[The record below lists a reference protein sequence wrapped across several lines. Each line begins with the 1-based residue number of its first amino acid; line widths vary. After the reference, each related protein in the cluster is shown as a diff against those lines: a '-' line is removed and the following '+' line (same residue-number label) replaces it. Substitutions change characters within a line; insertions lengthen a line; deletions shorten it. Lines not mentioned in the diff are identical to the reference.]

1 MVNNNTLINVQKLI
15 SSCRNGGILK
25 YYSGNSILY
34 RKNNSITGDV
44 NLLHNPASQ
53 FVQQGWRSTHLML
66 EDIDQERAD
75 AITKKTREKKG
86 YVASDENRRVA
97 NYQAKLARLGYL
109 KYSDIDGY
117 WGNKTQAA
125 YQKYKREVTDY
136 QRNLA
141 ILGYLKY
148 SDIDG
153 DWGNKTQAAHQKFI
167 SDQKKQSNQNSQ
179 KRIQTRQP
187 NNKQTTSQSNYQ
199 FVQFKPTFSQFHFPI
214 EDRSNEKVQVPYR
227 IQK

>member
-15 SSCRNGGILK
+15 SSCKNGGILK
-25 YYSGNSILY
+25 YQSGNSILY
-34 RKNNSITGDV
+34 RKNSSITGNV

-53 FVQQGWRSTHLML
+53 FVQQGLRGTHRML
-66 EDIDQERAD
+66 TNKNQKRAD
-75 AITKKTREKKG
+75 AVTKKIREKKG

-97 NYQAKLARLGYL
+97 NYQAKLASLGYL

-125 YQKYKREVTDY
+125 Y
-136 QRNLA
+136 
-141 ILGYLKY
+141 
-148 SDIDG
+148 
-153 DWGNKTQAAHQKFI
+153 QKFI

-199 FVQFKPTFSQFHFPI
+199 FAQFKPTFSQFHFPI
-214 EDRSNEKVQVPYR
+214 EDRLNEKV
-227 IQK
+227 